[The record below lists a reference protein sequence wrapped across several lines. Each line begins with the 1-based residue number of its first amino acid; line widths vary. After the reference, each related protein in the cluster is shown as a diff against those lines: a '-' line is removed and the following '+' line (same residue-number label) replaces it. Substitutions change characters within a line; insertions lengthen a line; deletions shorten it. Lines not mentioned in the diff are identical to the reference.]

1 MRGCGANPEAARE
14 PHRVPTQ
21 ENDDALAQI
30 TRILAAAGEANP
42 LDVLMPLVHQ
52 DLRRLARAQRRQME
66 PGETLSTTALV
77 HEAWL
82 SFAERGAGFESQTHF
97 HGYAAIAMRHILV
110 DHARRRMAQK
120 RGRGETPIDLDSATL
135 SIDSAAGELLQL
147 NDALDRLDAIE
158 PRLARV
164 VELRFFAGLSVEET
178 AQSLGIVPRS
188 VVRDW
193 ARARVFLQQAIG

>member
-1 MRGCGANPEAARE
+1 MTAPEAPKLRIDESRLHPLAYQRLRE
-14 PHRVPTQ
+14 LAHR
-21 ENDDALAQI
+21 ALA
-30 TRILAAAGEANP
+30 GE
-42 LDVLMPLVHQ
+42 
-52 DLRRLARAQRRQME
+52 RGAQ
-66 PGETLSTTALV
+66 TLNTTALV